1 MTVVAFMHTANR
13 RISENTA
20 MATQTL
26 TPPLVER
33 AEYILPIVLR
43 LSPVIELTKDQ
54 FLAFCEMNDT
64 VRIERTA
71 GGELEI
77 MPPVD
82 LYTGN
87 KELDI
92 AAQLRNWTRRG
103 GRGIAFGPSAGF
115 ILPNGAVR
123 SPDAARISKSRLA
136 KLTTEDKRGFGHICP
151 DFVIELRS
159 QSDSLAAL
167 KAKMEEYMENGARLG
182 WLIDPQN
189 RRVYVYRPDSEI
201 ETLEN
206 PENVSAEPELKAF
219 ALDLNEIWAQPF

>member
-1 MTVVAFMHTANR
+1 
-13 RISENTA
+13 

-26 TPPLVER
+26 AQTPSHADRGEVE
-33 AEYILPIVLR
+33 EILPIILR
-43 LSPVIELTKDQ
+43 MSPVIEMTEDE
-54 FLAFCEMNDT
+54 FLSFCEMNSDI
-64 VRIERTA
+64 RIERTA

-77 MPPVD
+77 MPPVGM
-82 LYTGN
+82 YGSAKN
-87 KELDI
+87 SEVS
-92 AAQLRNWTRRG
+92 AQLRNWTRRDGTGITFDSSG
-103 GRGIAFGPSAGF
+103 GFT
-115 ILPNGAVR
+115 LPNGAVR
-123 SPDAARISKSRLA
+123 SPDAAWISKSRLA